1 MNNTDSIAERA
12 IKAIREAEQLRQA
25 AINDLTKQREDID
38 KKLAELEQ
46 TAAGQATNDGK
57 TKGQRK
63 NPCKVCGSEE
73 HDGRFHRRSSILA
86 SSSKEKPIPQ
96 NQEVPIRSAQP

>member
-12 IKAIREAEQLRQA
+12 IKAMKEAEQLKQD
-25 AINDLTKQREDID
+25 AINELTKQREDID

-57 TKGQRK
+57 AKGQRK
-63 NPCKVCGSEE
+63 NPCKVCGSGE
-73 HDGRFHRRSSILA
+73 HDGRFHRRYSIPA
-86 SSSKEKPIPQ
+86 SSSEEKPIPQ
-96 NQEVPIRSAQP
+96 NQEAAIS